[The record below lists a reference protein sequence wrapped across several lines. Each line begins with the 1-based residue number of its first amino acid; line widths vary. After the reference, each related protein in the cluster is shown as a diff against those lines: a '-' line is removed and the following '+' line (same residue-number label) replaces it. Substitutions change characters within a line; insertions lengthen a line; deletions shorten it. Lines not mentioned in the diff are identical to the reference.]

1 MRQGGPETH
10 PLQEKKKRFLH
21 LEELQMLLFKSIS
34 GYLWYVSCRSKAAAV
49 ESTTNFGVK

>member
-10 PLQEKKKRFLH
+10 PLQEKRLH